1 MAYARHVYVMSIFV
15 MSAHRFQSHS
25 DGQLLT
31 VKPLHLNQELSALQC
46 VQAETH
52 HLAIQTTMGAS
63 WMQRLLTALCEYIA
77 IASLMCT
84 S

>member
-1 MAYARHVYVMSIFV
+1 MMSIFV

-31 VKPLHLNQELSALQC
+31 VRPLHLNQELSALQC
-46 VQAETH
+46 VQAVTH
-52 HLAIQTTMGAS
+52 HLAIQTTMAAS
-63 WMQRLLTALCEYIA
+63 LMKRLSTALCEYTA